1 MQQDGG
7 DWIGEDKGSS
17 EEMPNPVWAP
27 QQEEIA
33 PSGTSLS
40 LEG

>member
-17 EEMPNPVWAP
+17 EEMPNPVWA
-27 QQEEIA
+27 QQEEIV
-33 PSGTSLS
+33 PSDTSLS